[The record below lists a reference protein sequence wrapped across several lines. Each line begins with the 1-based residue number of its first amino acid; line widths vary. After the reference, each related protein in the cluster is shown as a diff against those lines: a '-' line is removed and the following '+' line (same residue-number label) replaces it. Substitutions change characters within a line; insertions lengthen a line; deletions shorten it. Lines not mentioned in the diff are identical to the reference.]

1 MTPPGG
7 NDSKGELPGL
17 GIEMLMGLLLE
28 TASVGHDAAINASVS
43 VDQLC
48 SDSDFGVYL
57 IIRRRGSTSSMRAWV
72 RAASSPGGIV
82 LRSRGH
88 SRRSLSRLQRSQ
100 VGLHGLLESDRRTP
114 VSV

>member
-1 MTPPGG
+1 MAICAWPWSGVPGG
-7 NDSKGELPGL
+7 NDPKGELPGL

-57 IIRRRGSTSSMRAWV
+57 IIRRRGSTSSIAGLGEGR
-72 RAASSPGGIV
+72 IK
-82 LRSRGH
+82 
-88 SRRSLSRLQRSQ
+88 SRRNCVAQPRAFPTQSQ
-100 VGLHGLLESDRRTP
+100 PLAA
-114 VSV
+114 